1 MGLLQK
7 ACETYDCHIR
17 LVGLPQ
23 AGEKKETLAPVS
35 HILTSA
41 QIEITLNQDGKFRS
55 AKAIDKKEPKIVIPV
70 TEESGGRSGTNPRP
84 HPLCDQLKYLAGYD
98 AKKYEGYV
106 TQLTQWAESSC
117 GHPKLRPILNYV
129 KSGTILADLA
139 QSDVI
144 QLDEKGHPKE
154 EDAMVC
160 WRVVGLDSNE
170 SDACWQDQSLFR
182 AFIDYYRAKMEGQG
196 KELCMVSG
204 TLSRPAIQHP
214 KGNAP
219 ACGGNAKLIS

>member
-70 TEESGGRSGTNPRP
+70 TEDRRAQRDKPKTASPLRST
-84 HPLCDQLKYLAGYD
+84 K
-98 AKKYEGYV
+98 
-106 TQLTQWAESSC
+106 
-117 GHPKLRPILNYV
+117 
-129 KSGTILADLA
+129 
-139 QSDVI
+139 
-144 QLDEKGHPKE
+144 
-154 EDAMVC
+154 
-160 WRVVGLDSNE
+160 
-170 SDACWQDQSLFR
+170 
-182 AFIDYYRAKMEGQG
+182 
-196 KELCMVSG
+196 VSG
-204 TLSRPAIQHP
+204 RVRRQEI
-214 KGNAP
+214 
-219 ACGGNAKLIS
+219 

>member
-106 TQLTQWAESSC
+106 TQLTQWAESS
-117 GHPKLRPILNYV
+117 
-129 KSGTILADLA
+129 
-139 QSDVI
+139 
-144 QLDEKGHPKE
+144 
-154 EDAMVC
+154 
-160 WRVVGLDSNE
+160 
-170 SDACWQDQSLFR
+170 
-182 AFIDYYRAKMEGQG
+182 
-196 KELCMVSG
+196 
-204 TLSRPAIQHP
+204 
-214 KGNAP
+214 
-219 ACGGNAKLIS
+219 